1 MTARSV
7 LVTGGAKR
15 VGAAIAS
22 HLAGRGWRVAV
33 HFHNDPD
40 EAREF
45 AKSIGGE
52 SVQADLSDPAVAES
66 LPVRVAQAF
75 GAPLDAVVNSASVF
89 HYNEASNFTIE
100 DWNRDQTVNLL
111 SPVLIARALAA
122 QLPEGREGAVVN
134 ILDQKLWNLNADFF
148 SYTLSKIGLEGAT
161 RMLARALAP
170 KVRVNGLAP
179 GLILPSG
186 GQSEEEFKA
195 VASKYNLL
203 KRPIALGDIAAG
215 VAFLLET
222 GSIAGHTLL
231 VDNGQHM
238 VASDHDIMFR
248 TRGTKRPDTGR
259 EG

>member
-1 MTARSV
+1 MATRSV

-22 HLAGRGWRVAV
+22 HLAMRGWRVVV
-33 HFHNDPD
+33 HFHHDPD
-40 EAREF
+40 VARGL
-45 AKSIGGE
+45 AKSIGG
-52 SVQADLSDPAVAES
+52 VALAADLSDPGAAET
-66 LPVRVAQAF
+66 LPARAADAL
-75 GAPLDAVVNSASVF
+75 GATLDAVVNNASVF
-89 HYNEASNFTIE
+89 HYNEAATFTVE
-100 DWNRDQTVNLL
+100 DWERDQTVNLL
-111 SPVLIARALAA
+111 SPVLIARAFAA

-148 SYTLSKIGLEGAT
+148 SYTMSKIGLEGAT
-161 RMLARALAP
+161 RLLAKALAP

-179 GLILPSG
+179 GLTLPSG
-186 GQSEEEFKA
+186 GQSEEAFKA

-238 VASDHDIMFR
+238 VASDHDIMFT
-248 TRGTKRPDTGR
+248 TRGAKRPDAGK